1 MVEAAMKAAREA
13 AKKAEAIFA
22 EEIEEINISKE
33 AWSEC
38 LHLASSKSDVI
49 SMGIPLL

>member
-1 MVEAAMKAAREA
+1 MAEAAMKAAREA
-13 AKKAEAIFA
+13 AKKAETIF
-22 EEIEEINISKE
+22 EKKLKKINISKE
-33 AWSEC
+33 AWLEC